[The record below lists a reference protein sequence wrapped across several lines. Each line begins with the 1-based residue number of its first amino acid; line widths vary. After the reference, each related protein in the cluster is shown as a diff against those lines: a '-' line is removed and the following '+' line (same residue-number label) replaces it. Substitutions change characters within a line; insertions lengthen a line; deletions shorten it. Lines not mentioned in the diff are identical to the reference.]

1 MDSLSPHTLYKPDLA
16 VSDFYLFGALKGA
29 IRGKS
34 FGSEDEVLEELAAGT
49 KFQLV
54 QEGDRC
60 SCLSVA
66 QDC

>member
-1 MDSLSPHTLYKPDLA
+1 MDSSSSHTLYKPDLA
-16 VSDFYLFGALKGA
+16 ASDFYLFGALKGA
-29 IRGKS
+29 IRGKR